1 MIGYTGK
8 FYCGGHQETC
18 NLIGCCD
25 GTCGKTNG
33 CNCRACMQLDVTA
46 RSLPPGFLV
55 NKEGRACRVT
65 ARNNLVYCGGMGTVM
80 SEGQQCGPY
89 EGD

>member
-1 MIGYTGK
+1 
-8 FYCGGHQETC
+8 
-18 NLIGCCD
+18 
-25 GTCGKTNG
+25 
-33 CNCRACMQLDVTA
+33 MQLDVTA